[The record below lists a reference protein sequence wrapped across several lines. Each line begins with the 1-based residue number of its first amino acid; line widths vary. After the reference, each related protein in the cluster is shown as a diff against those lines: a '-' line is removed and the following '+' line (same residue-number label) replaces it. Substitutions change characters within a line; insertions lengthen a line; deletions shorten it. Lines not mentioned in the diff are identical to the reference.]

1 MQIDALKPI
10 LEAFPLFKTME
21 EKEKFLVV
29 VSALN
34 LRLVSIAKASEIM
47 NMSQNSFLDLLDSL
61 NLEYSYLS
69 EKDIETEKNWPNE
82 SSI

>member
-1 MQIDALKPI
+1 MQIDSLKPI
-10 LEAFPLFKTME
+10 LESFPLFKTME

-69 EKDIETEKNWPNE
+69 EKDIETEKIWSNE